1 MLAASLLGECE
12 FHKAEKLFLTAA
24 KGIYTDQFFA
34 DRIKAESTPEL
45 PNRTFIT
52 YYLKVRIEKAIFTV
66 QHYIFIFSIQVIQLF
81 ELHNARDCAINVATT
96 ALSIADKQDP
106 YRVN

>member
-1 MLAASLLGECE
+1 MLFRRFLLAASLLGECE

-66 QHYIFIFSIQVIQLF
+66 QHYIFIFLYRLF
-81 ELHNARDCAINVATT
+81 NY
-96 ALSIADKQDP
+96 LSYTMQEIAQ
-106 YRVN
+106 